1 MRLIAEDLACV
12 RGGRP
17 VFHGVGC
24 AVGAGE
30 TLLVT
35 GPNGAGK
42 TSLLRLLAGLL
53 RPAAGSIRIEGGASS
68 SGEAAHFLGHH
79 DCLKGALTAEENL
92 EFVGALAGGGGETI
106 GAALGRLGLA
116 PIASFPARELSM
128 GQRRR
133 LALARLLV
141 TPRPLWLL
149 DEPTAALDADGQT
162 TFMALA
168 NSHLERG
175 GILVAAT
182 HLPLGFSRSQTIEL
196 GGTRR

>member
-1 MRLIAEDLACV
+1 MRLIAKELACV
-12 RGGRP
+12 RGGRR
-17 VFHGVGC
+17 VFHGISC

-30 TLLVT
+30 ALLVT

-42 TSLLRLLAGLL
+42 TSLLRLFAGLL
-53 RPAAGSIRIEGGASS
+53 GPASGSIRIEGGASS
-68 SGEAAHFLGHH
+68 AGEAAHFLGHQ

-92 EFVGALAGGGGETI
+92 EFAGALSGAGGETV
-106 GAALGRLGLA
+106 GAALSRLGLA
-116 PIASFPARELSM
+116 PSATFPARELSM

-162 TFMALA
+162 IFMTLA
-168 NSHLERG
+168 NAHLERG

-182 HLPLGFSRSQTIEL
+182 HLPLGFSKSQTIEL
-196 GGTRR
+196 SGQRR

>member
-1 MRLIAEDLACV
+1 MRLIANDLACV
-12 RGGRP
+12 RGGRR
-17 VFHGVGC
+17 VFHGVNGT
-24 AVGAGE
+24 VGAGE
-30 TLLVT
+30 ALLVT

-53 RPAAGSIRIEGGASS
+53 RPAAGSIHIEGAPSN
-68 SGEAAHFLGHH
+68 GEAAHFLGHH

-92 EFVGALAGGGGETI
+92 EFTGALAGAGGETV
-106 GAALGRLGLA
+106 ASALGRLGLA

-149 DEPTAALDADGQT
+149 DEPTAALDTDGQLA
-162 TFMALA
+162 FMALA
-168 NSHLERG
+168 NAHLERG

-182 HLPLGFSRSQTIEL
+182 HLPLGFAKSQTIEL
-196 GGTRR
+196 GGSRR